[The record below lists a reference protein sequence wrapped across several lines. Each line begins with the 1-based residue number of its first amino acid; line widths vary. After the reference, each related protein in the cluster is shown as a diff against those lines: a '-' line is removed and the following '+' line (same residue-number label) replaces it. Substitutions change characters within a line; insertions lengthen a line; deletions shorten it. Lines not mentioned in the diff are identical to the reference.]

1 MGKSKPMDEE
11 INNSPGIPK
20 VEKEDL
26 KSLQC
31 RFESDP
37 GHQNTHVEL
46 GISMNHY
53 ADVYAVLDPLDQ
65 WCGSQGFPFTSR
77 PTDLDMEKGIIN
89 ILYVFEDTEHATLF
103 ALTFS
108 NNAHILRM
116 DIT

>member
-1 MGKSKPMDEE
+1 MT
-11 INNSPGIPK
+11 
-20 VEKEDL
+20 
-26 KSLQC
+26 
-31 RFESDP
+31 ESDLE
-37 GHQNTHVEL
+37 HQNTHVEL

-89 ILYVFEDTEHATLF
+89 ILYVFEDTEHATIF